1 MASVLGVWETVCAS
15 LPFMTTLS
23 DVDYG
28 IFDLNDVT
36 TRLTPP
42 AIPKMLVPKSPSVAD
57 PQLLPKA

>member
-1 MASVLGVWETVCAS
+1 
-15 LPFMTTLS
+15 MTTLS

-57 PQLLPKA
+57 PPLLPKA